1 MKLKLT
7 LVLLIAAIAI
17 SVLPNTVKAQKA
29 SYNEALTVDPLNFL
43 LNGLLTAKYEQKLKP
58 NNTYTAGAL
67 LAYTNPDGGT
77 WLGIGVMG
85 SYRWY
90 IDLFKTRQKTIQ
102 GFSVG
107 PRASIYYVSFDNEQN
122 KSDLKSGTVLTIGG
136 EAMYKW
142 IWAPFVLETGIV
154 LDFPVLNGSAF
165 EPGAFG
171 LNASL
176 GYAW

>member
-1 MKLKLT
+1 MKLKIIMM
-7 LVLLIAAIAI
+7 LLLGIIAI
-17 SVLPNTVKAQKA
+17 TGMPNYALAQRA
-29 SYNEALTVDPLNFL
+29 SYNEAITIEPLNFL
-43 LNGLLTAKYEQKLKP
+43 MNGIINAKYEQKLSP
-58 NNTYTAGAL
+58 TNSFTVGGL
-67 LAYTNPDGGT
+67 LVYKNPSGGT
-77 WLGIGVMG
+77 WLGIGVNG

-107 PRASIYYVSFDNEQN
+107 PRASILYLTFDNEQN
-122 KSDLKSGTVLTIGG
+122 ASALKNGTIFRIGG

-142 IWAPFVLETGIV
+142 IWDSFVLEAGIV
-154 LDFPVLNGSAF
+154 LDFPVLNGSDF

-171 LNASL
+171 LNASI